1 MSKGNILRRKKEV
14 VMRKWDSFYA
24 AFLEVCIVI
33 LTLTLIIPGIVSV
46 WVLFFKYAIPL
57 I

>member
-1 MSKGNILRRKKEV
+1 M
-14 VMRKWDSFYA
+14 MRKWDSFYT

-33 LTLTLIIPGIVSV
+33 LTLALIIPGIVSV

>member
-14 VMRKWDSFYA
+14 VMRKWDSFYMG
-24 AFLEVCIVI
+24 FLEVFLVV
-33 LTLTLIIPGIVSV
+33 LTLTLIIPGIICV
-46 WVLFFKYAIPL
+46 WVLFFKYVIPL